1 MSHCLPFSPP
11 CGNSDGGAD
20 HQITGSSDHP
30 IIILLCLLIA
40 TCCAPLNASA
50 VGDDAPRPSV
60 ILISLD
66 TLRADHLS
74 AYGYT
79 KIHTPH
85 IDSFAQGGTRFTQA
99 EAQIPLTLPSHTSL
113 FTSTY
118 PFENGVEENGERVPA
133 GVVTLASVLQTRGYK
148 TAAFIGS
155 EFMDQQYGLD
165 QGFDYYD
172 SPFGLETT
180 GVVNPLAMSLR
191 RDGALVVRSARQWLD
206 AHRGQPV
213 FVFVHL
219 FDLHF
224 PYTLPSEIARQK
236 GISRYDAQLEYV
248 DQVMGHFQQ
257 ELMRGGWWEK
267 SLVVVFGDHGEGL
280 GDHQETDH
288 GYYIYESTLHVPLI
302 VHWPQRTEIGNWKLE
317 TGNSRLETGNRK
329 LETRNSPRA
338 SALAN
343 LEVETGN
350 PERVSSFQFPVS
362 SFSQPVGLIDVAPTI
377 LDYLRVP
384 APASFEGASQLGALK
399 AGESASPRPVYSESI
414 YAHDAFRWAPLR
426 ALRVGKYKYI
436 QAPKAELYDL
446 DADPHELTNLVHKK
460 GAMAAELQNELAK
473 VLTRYA
479 PSQRATPPALT
490 PETLAQL
497 ESLGYLAAEPR
508 GKIENSGPDPKDR
521 FAEFELYQTA
531 FVAFT
536 EGHTAAAL
544 PKFQLI
550 LKSDPQNT
558 LARFHL
564 GECYLR
570 IKKPQD
576 ALREWATVLKLDP
589 QYAPAAEAIGQYW
602 LAQGDYA
609 KARVRFQQV
618 LALTPESYTGHFQLA
633 IADEHLGLIP
643 EAREHLEIACKIA
656 PHDENCARKLKT
668 LLQK

>member
-1 MSHCLPFSPP
+1 MK
-11 CGNSDGGAD
+11 GYR
-20 HQITGSSDHP
+20 
-30 IIILLCLLIA
+30 LLCLMLA
-40 TCCAPLNASA
+40 TCAPLNASA
-50 VGDDAPRPSV
+50 AGDETARPPV
-60 ILISLD
+60 ILISID

-85 IDSFAQGGTRFTQA
+85 IDSFTQGGTRFTQA

-133 GVVTLASVLQTRGYK
+133 GVVTLASVLQSRGYK

-155 EFMDQQYGLD
+155 EFMDRRYGLD

-180 GVVNPLAMSLR
+180 GVGNPLAMSLR

-224 PYTLPSEIARQK
+224 PYTLPAAIARKK

-257 ELMRGGWWEK
+257 ELTRSGWWEK
-267 SLVVVFGDHGEGL
+267 SLVVVLSDHGEGL

-302 VHWPQRTEIGNWKLE
+302 VHWPQRAEIGNWKLE
-317 TGNSRLETGNRK
+317 TGNSKLEIGNWK
-329 LETRNSPRA
+329 FETRNSARVSSFEFPV
-338 SALAN
+338 SSSTYQPT
-343 LEVETGN
+343 ETLNAG
-350 PERVSSFQFPVS
+350 PVSSFQFPVS
-362 SFSQPVGLIDVAPTI
+362 SFSQPVGLLDVAPTI

-384 APASFEGASQLGALK
+384 APASFEGTSQLGALK
-399 AGESASPRPVYSESI
+399 AGESASPRAVYSESL

-446 DADPHELTNLVHKK
+446 DADPREQANLLHKNS
-460 GAMAAELQNELAK
+460 AMAAELHNELAK
-473 VLTRYA
+473 LLTRYA
-479 PSQRATPPALT
+479 PSQRAIPPALT

-508 GKIENSGPDPKDR
+508 RDAVGARHGVPLPPDPKDR
-521 FAEFELYQTA
+521 FAEFELYQSA

-570 IKKPQD
+570 VKQAQK
-576 ALREWATVLKLDP
+576 ALHEWATVLEMDP

-602 LAQGDYA
+602 LEQGDYA
-609 KARVRFQQV
+609 KARLRFQQV

-633 IADEHLGLIP
+633 VADKYLGLLP
-643 EAREHLEIACKIA
+643 EARQHLEMACKIA
-656 PHDENCARKLKT
+656 PHDENCARELKALT
-668 LLQK
+668 QK